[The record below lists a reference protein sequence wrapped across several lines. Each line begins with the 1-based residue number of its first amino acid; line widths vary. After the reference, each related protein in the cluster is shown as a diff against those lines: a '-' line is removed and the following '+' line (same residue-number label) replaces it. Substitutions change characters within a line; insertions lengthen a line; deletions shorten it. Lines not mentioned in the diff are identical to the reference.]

1 MSCTPNTFLPFNWLV
16 RLKVNKVLRKKKI
29 AIIYNW
35 NWCFFCKFHIS
46 KKKASTQRTF
56 SPRAFPRATIHWL
69 SNKNLH
75 ICYLRSFFRSLMT
88 CFPICPYAAP
98 FDVTTWL
105 SIFMKH
111 RVFIENR
118 DTDYADKKISLETIA
133 YIYRLDIH
141 LLERSRNRSQ

>member
-16 RLKVNKVLRKKKI
+16 RLKVNKVLRKKRLLSY
-29 AIIYNW
+29 IIGIDVSSVN
-35 NWCFFCKFHIS
+35 FIFR
-46 KKKASTQRTF
+46 KKASTQRTF
-56 SPRAFPRATIHWL
+56 SPRTFPRATIHWL